1 MLGDKPAASPCRVIP
16 VRPLMNL
23 RAVLFDLDDTLHDKS
38 ATLRA
43 VAAKQYVT
51 GELSSFGIDECQ
63 WESQYVDLNNLRIEK
78 TEVFSRLQDRFSL
91 PSELAGSLL
100 ADFDNNLGTVA
111 KPYAGALDLVSSC
124 KAQGMKIGLVTNGRD
139 AFQRSKIIGM
149 GIAEN
154 FDAVV
159 TSGGLGIKKPDLRIF
174 CACLQILDVEPSAAA
189 FVGDDFAADMQPAL
203 ELGMRAIWK
212 SAASSPRVAFSSDDL
227 NEIRAFLLS
236 AV

>member
-1 MLGDKPAASPCRVIP
+1 
-16 VRPLMNL
+16 MNL

-38 ATLRA
+38 ATLRT

-51 GELSSFGIDECQ
+51 GELSSFGIHEGE
-63 WESQYVDLNNLRIEK
+63 WVSQYLDLNNLRIEK
-78 TEVFSRLQDRFSL
+78 TEVFSRLRDRFSL
-91 PSELAGSLL
+91 PSDLAESLL
-100 ADFDNNLGTVA
+100 ADFDNNLGTEA
-111 KPYAGALDLVSSC
+111 KLYAGALDLVRSC
-124 KAQGMKIGLVTNGRD
+124 KAQGMKVGLITNGRD
-139 AFQRSKIIGM
+139 AFQRSKIVGM
-149 GIAEN
+149 GVAEN

-174 CACLQILDVEPSAAA
+174 RACLQILDVEPNDAA

-203 ELGMRAIWK
+203 ELGMQAIWK
-212 SAASSPRVAFSSDDL
+212 SSAYSPRVAFSSDNL